1 MDSGLVGYDHGCSR
15 HLQTSPLPNH
25 KQSRPRSSDFGPV
38 PEVCEVCGGGRSPTA
53 IRRAAAAANT
63 FTTHFCTRVP
73 ERLLRDVDKSS
84 RDVASQTTDNLTR
97 ATSAGTGETSACRSK
112 PVQPKMGNKV
122 VYGGARRKTDSEL
135 LQVPVINVPEPDT
148 EHVKVSL
155 QIASLMSMKCRICEM
170 VFCVG
175 RKILICY

>member
-1 MDSGLVGYDHGCSR
+1 MDGGLVGCGDLGCLHSR
-15 HLQTSPLPNH
+15 QTSPLPNH
-25 KQSRPRSSDFGPV
+25 MQGRPRSSDFGRV

-53 IRRAAAAANT
+53 IRRAAAANT

-84 RDVASQTTDNLTR
+84 RDVASQTSDNLIS
-97 ATSAGTGETSACRSK
+97 ATLAGAAETSGCRSK

-122 VYGGARRKTDSEL
+122 VYAGTRRKTDSEL

-148 EHVKVSL
+148 EHMKVSL
-155 QIASLMSMKCRICEM
+155 QITSLMFVKC
-170 VFCVG
+170 
-175 RKILICY
+175 